1 MPNYSLEHIHLSSPD
16 PVNTAAFYEKML
28 GAKITGTGAMPDGR
42 SNVVVDINGLVLRIT
57 QTAEGK
63 ADGLD
68 HIGFLTEDIEKGMAD
83 AKAEGCDS
91 VQEIG
96 PLKGG
101 KYAFFMGPDGVLVE
115 LLEKGK

>member
-1 MPNYSLEHIHLSSPD
+1 MSNFSLEHVHLNSSD
-16 PVNTAAFYEKML
+16 PEKTAAFYEKML
-28 GAKITGTGAMPDGR
+28 GAKITGSSAMPNGR
-42 SNVVVDINGLVLRIT
+42 KNVVVDINGLVLRIT

-83 AKAEGCDS
+83 AKAEGCNI
-91 VQEIG
+91 VKEIG

-101 KYAFFMGPDGVLVE
+101 KFAFFMGPDNVLVE
-115 LLEKGK
+115 LIEQGK

>member
-1 MPNYSLEHIHLSSPD
+1 MPNYSLEHIHLSSPN
-16 PVNTAAFYEKML
+16 PQQAAVFYEKML
-28 GAKITGTGAMPDGR
+28 GAKITGSSAMPDGR

-57 QTAEGK
+57 ETAQGK

-83 AKAEGCDS
+83 AVAEGCEI
-91 VQEIG
+91 VKEIG

-101 KYAFFMGPDGVLVE
+101 KFAFFMGPDGVLVE
-115 LLEKGK
+115 LIEKGK